1 MVLVLVLVRLDWEL
15 GWMFLSLEG
24 QLLEDLVEV
33 SSLVVDREVAY
44 LEDHQ
49 VVHLGILVQDLL
61 VGQVALVRLNLVV
74 HLVALDQLDQEV
86 HLDQAYL
93 VEWVHLAC
101 LVEEVDQVVL
111 ELVPLDQQEVS

>member
-1 MVLVLVLVRLDWEL
+1 M
-15 GWMFLSLEG
+15 
-24 QLLEDLVEV
+24 
-33 SSLVVDREVAY
+33 
-44 LEDHQ
+44 
-49 VVHLGILVQDLL
+49 VHLGILMQDLL
-61 VGQVALVRLNLVV
+61 VGQVALVHLNPVV
-74 HLVALDQLDQEV
+74 HLVALDQLDLEV